1 MKIKIK
7 IRIKIKIKI
16 KIRIIYIHNNKLNTL
31 YKLIFEFI
39 ISINLYYIYL
49 KQIFGNIKLFKLY
62 LLFIILI

>member
-39 ISINLYYIYL
+39 ISINLYYIY
-49 KQIFGNIKLFKLY
+49 F
-62 LLFIILI
+62 

>member
-39 ISINLYYIYL
+39 ISINLYYIFLINRFLEILNYL
-49 KQIFGNIKLFKLY
+49 NYIYYSLY
-62 LLFIILI
+62 